1 MAIIDLKEY
10 IHRQRKLNKRSMFQ
24 GNQSKRLK
32 AKNEHMWK
40 ILMKYGDQVNVYK
53 FEISDDQY
61 IKFLT
66 YDLSVKFLTYD
77 PSSPLS
83 IDQQAWL
90 TKFSIPLT
98 FDKDEDKK

>member
-40 ILMKYGDQVNVYK
+40 ILMKYGEEVGMYDFN
-53 FEISDDQY
+53 ISGNQY
-61 IKFLT
+61 INFLT
-66 YDLSVKFLTYD
+66 YTHSD
-77 PSSPLS
+77 
-83 IDQQAWL
+83 
-90 TKFSIPLT
+90 PLT
-98 FDKDEDKK
+98 PMQQQWLESFSLSPISDKDKE